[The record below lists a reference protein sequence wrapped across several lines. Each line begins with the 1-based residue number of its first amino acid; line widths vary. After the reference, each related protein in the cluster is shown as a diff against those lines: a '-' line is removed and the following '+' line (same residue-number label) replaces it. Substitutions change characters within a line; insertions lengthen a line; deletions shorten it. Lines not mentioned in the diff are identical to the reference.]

1 MNDLQNKLLGSY
13 AAVRINNREEFNEV
27 IEWLSIKN
35 RFMANGE
42 PVSKMKYPGD
52 ATIAIFCDEKGTF
65 TWSTILN
72 VNTDIYELIDVK
84 QLELDLINDE
94 KIIEANATV
103 VNEVVELNEKV
114 LTLVAN
120 TKPEGATVD
129 SNVDS
134 LVALIPVIK
143 AKANV
148 VVTEEN
154 YKSFVAK
161 GSETVPK
168 GIVPELRKWAKAI
181 DDERKRSK
189 KVYMD
194 AFDTYETK
202 VKSVVDAL
210 NTTAQKIADDVDHFV
225 KEEIKKSRDFLENFI
240 NKSLESGI
248 TDGDISKEYADKFVF
263 NEDWLKRTK
272 WFIYG
277 EKPKKAI
284 FDEIKKEFER
294 LVALETK
301 DKQDIEFIDTTIK
314 STCLIAGI
322 DEKLISREKYRLQL
336 VTGTN
341 LGEITKNITDE
352 VNNAKKREEAI
363 KAQAQ
368 AEIEHQ
374 KQDFERRQK
383 EAEIEHQKQVEKLK
397 KQAQQASDKT
407 NENEQLFK
415 RGDEIIAKVNGNNVV
430 TEIKETPE
438 KYNGKTWTK
447 TFEFTGDLGSLQM
460 LNRYMEFLKQ
470 SNETFDFKEVKM
482 IEKELADKET
492 GELKK
497 YIVKEIN

>member
-1 MNDLQNKLLGSY
+1 MNDLQNKVLGSY
-13 AAVRINNREEFNEV
+13 AAVRITNKTDFETL

-35 RFMANGE
+35 GFRKNGE
-42 PVSKMKYPGD
+42 PISKMNYPGD
-52 ATIAIFCDEKGTF
+52 LPFAIFRDGEGYYN
-65 TWSTILN
+65 WSLLGGVDTN
-72 VNTDIYELIDVK
+72 IYQLIDLK
-84 QLELDLINDE
+84 QLELDLVDDQ
-94 KIIEANATV
+94 KIIDANATV
-103 VNEVVELNEKV
+103 TNEVAELNEKV
-114 LTLVAN
+114 LTLVTN
-120 TKPEGATVD
+120 TKPEGNAID
-129 SNVDS
+129 SNIDS
-134 LVALIPVIK
+134 LVALIPIIE
-143 AKANV
+143 AKANI
-148 VVTEEN
+148 VVTAEN

-161 GSETVPK
+161 GT

-181 DDERKRSK
+181 NAEKTRAK
-189 KVYMD
+189 KAYMESL
-194 AFDTYETK
+194 DTYLGK
-202 VKSVVDAL
+202 VELVVNSL
-210 NTTAQKIADDVDHFV
+210 NNTAQKIDDDVKLFKNV
-225 KEEIKKSRDFLENFI
+225 ELKKSRDFLENLI
-240 NKSLESGI
+240 NKCIESGI
-248 TDGDISKEYADKFVF
+248 ADGDISKEYADKFMF

-272 WFIYG
+272 WAVYG
-277 EKPKKAI
+277 EKPKEVI
-284 FDEIKKEFER
+284 IDEIKKEFER

-374 KQDFERRQK
+374 KQDFEKRQK

-397 KQAQQASDKT
+397 KQFQQAPDKT
-407 NENEQLFK
+407 NEEQVFK
-415 RGDEIIAKVNGNNVV
+415 RGDEIIAKTNGNNVV
-430 TEIKETPE
+430 TQIKETPE

-447 TFEFTGDLGSLQM
+447 TFEFTGDLASLQM

-482 IEKELADKET
+482 TEKELADKET

-497 YIVKEIN
+497 YVVKEVN

>member
-1 MNDLQNKLLGSY
+1 MNELQNNLLGGY
-13 AAVRINNREEFNEV
+13 VAVRINNREEFNDV

-52 ATIAIFCDEKGTF
+52 ATIAIFCDEKGDF

-72 VNTDIYELIDVK
+72 VNTDIYKLIDVK
-84 QLELDLINDE
+84 QLGLDLINDE
-94 KIIEANATV
+94 KIVEANATV
-103 VNEVVELNEKV
+103 INEVVELNEKV

-120 TKPEGATVD
+120 TKPEGATVN

-154 YKSFVAK
+154 YKSFIAK
-161 GSETVPK
+161 GTGV
-168 GIVPELRKWAKAI
+168 VPELRKWAKAI

-194 AFDTYETK
+194 AFNTYETK

-210 NTTAQKIADDVDHFV
+210 NNTAQKIANDVDV
-225 KEEIKKSRDFLENFI
+225 YVQEQKNKLRKEREGMIEKLKEIMIKKEM
-240 NKSLESGI
+240 
-248 TDGDISKEYADKFVF
+248 ISKEYADKFVF
-263 NEDWLKRTK
+263 DEKWLNASCSNKK
-272 WFIYG
+272 FQDEA
-277 EKPKKAI
+277 EKQLTDLIEQEKIVKQN
-284 FDEIKKEFER
+284 
-294 LVALETK
+294 LEM
-301 DKQDIEFIDTTIK
+301 IENTIIN
-314 STCLIAGI
+314 TCLIAGV
-322 DEKLISREKYRLQL
+322 DEKFISREKYRLQL

-341 LGEITKNITDE
+341 MGEITKNITDE

-363 KAQAQ
+363 KAQANQ
-368 AEIEHQ
+368 EAQLQKERFEKQQREAELKHQQEIE
-374 KQDFERRQK
+374 
-383 EAEIEHQKQVEKLK
+383 ALK
-397 KQAQQASDKT
+397 KQAQIVDET
-407 NENEQLFK
+407 NENEQVFK
-415 RGDEIIAKVNGNNVV
+415 RGDEIIAKTNGYNVV
-430 TEIKETPE
+430 TQIKETPE
-438 KYNGKTWTK
+438 NFHGKTWTK

-482 IEKELADKET
+482 TEKELADKET

-497 YIVKEIN
+497 YVVKEIN